1 MGRFNIRMV
10 LTRGNTLRIGERL
23 LKFGRKFVKT
33 HGGAPNM
40 VRLVAKS

>member
-1 MGRFNIRMV
+1 MGRFDVGVV

-33 HGGAPNM
+33 HGGAPNE
-40 VRLVAKS
+40 VRLVAKI